1 MDQVA
6 LRKKLENFWYYYKWH
21 TLGGLFLLVTALVA
35 VHSCRMRVNPDLYLL
50 YMRDETPIA
59 SQTAELEGWLSAMVE
74 DINEDGEKTARV
86 MSYSR
91 SNMWNGDDSAAM
103 VVQVNAGDAVLYLV
117 SETTYNTLHQN
128 GVLQDLSAM
137 GDSPYLEGD
146 RYKITDSGVLKEL
159 EYFESDTDRLYLCMR
174 KVAGTSFE
182 KEPRYLAQQEQGQRV
197 LKQIINKE
205 KSES

>member
-21 TLGGLFLLVTALVA
+21 TLGGLFLIATALVA
-35 VHSCRMRVNPDLYLL
+35 IHSCRMRVNPDLYLL

-59 SQTAELEGWLSAMVE
+59 SQTAELETWLGAMVE
-74 DINEDGEKTARV
+74 DINEDGEKTVRV

-117 SETTYNTLHQN
+117 SGRILPSSKRMWMA
-128 GVLQDLSAM
+128 LM
-137 GDSPYLEGD
+137 GDS
-146 RYKITDSGVLKEL
+146 KDSMIFSEMGSSRSRWMVRRR
-159 EYFESDTDRLYLCMR
+159 F
-174 KVAGTSFE
+174 
-182 KEPRYLAQQEQGQRV
+182 LAP
-197 LKQIINKE
+197 
-205 KSES
+205 

>member
-59 SQTAELEGWLSAMVE
+59 SQTAELEAWLGAMVE

-159 EYFESDTDRLYLCMR
+159 KNFEGDIDHLYLCMR

-182 KEPRYLAQQEQGQRV
+182 KDSRYLAQEKQAQKV
-197 LKQIINKE
+197 LKTIISKE